1 MQITDLLT
9 RGWHNIQVLH
19 NIPTPRIQKNGTVGL
34 LWRQEFEKWNTK
46 IAEQMLFSCNTPD
59 PLSVTHESEWN
70 KLTNSRVCQ
79 GVKKESCE
87 TPVLWFKSTL
97 IEKLNIAG
105 HNFIALFSYTDFRK
119 FSLIFCA
126 TPEVISRCTRH
137 SPKGRAVSWLLLLT
151 VFWDQ
156 LIWEVGKAA
165 VGKDEI
171 LSLFQLLISF
181 SSSQIN
187 E

>member
-1 MQITDLLT
+1 MQITHLLT

-19 NIPTPRIQKNGTVGL
+19 NIPTPRIQKNWTVGL
-34 LWRQEFEKWNTK
+34 LWRQAFEKWNTK

-59 PLSVTHESEWN
+59 PLSATHESEWN
-70 KLTNSRVCQ
+70 KLTNRVYQ
-79 GVKKESCE
+79 AVKKESHE

-105 HNFIALFSYTDFRK
+105 HNFIALFSHTNFRK

-126 TPEVISRCTRH
+126 TPKVMSRCTRH
-137 SPKGRAVSWLLLLT
+137 SPKGRAVSWLLLQT

-156 LIWEVGKAA
+156 LIWEVARQQWGRMK
-165 VGKDEI
+165 
-171 LSLFQLLISF
+171 F
-181 SSSQIN
+181 SPCSN
-187 E
+187 HLYPFPLPK

>member
-1 MQITDLLT
+1 MQITHLLT

-59 PLSVTHESEWN
+59 PLSATHESEWN
-70 KLTNSRVCQ
+70 KLTNSRVYQ
-79 GVKKESCE
+79 AVKKESCE

-105 HNFIALFSYTDFRK
+105 HNFIALFSHTNFRK

-126 TPEVISRCTRH
+126 TPRLYQGAQGTPPKAELFPGFCCRQCFGTSLSGRWARQQWGRMKF
-137 SPKGRAVSWLLLLT
+137 SPCSNHLYPFPFPK
-151 VFWDQ
+151 
-156 LIWEVGKAA
+156 
-165 VGKDEI
+165 
-171 LSLFQLLISF
+171 
-181 SSSQIN
+181 
-187 E
+187 